1 MNSDDHLPSE
11 GLVVTDASSAADKLL
26 AIIAGLVRET
36 RLASSRGPSPA
47 LDSSLE
53 RDLGIDSLARV
64 ELLLRL
70 ERAFEVHLPDHL
82 LGAAESPRD
91 LLRAVLAGKGRG
103 AQSRADTPIMQ
114 AAIGGDEAPHHAAT
128 WNEVLDWHVAAHPQ
142 RAHILL
148 VDEND
153 ATETVTYAALRAE
166 AESMAAGL
174 ANAGVGAGQAVAIM
188 LPTGR
193 DFFIAFLGILLAGA
207 VPVPIYP
214 PARLTQI
221 GDHLRRQSAILANC
235 GATMLITVPEAR
247 PLAWLLREDVPTLA
261 RMATVADLAQGGAKP
276 AFPVPQAEDL
286 AFLQYTSGSTGNP
299 KGVMLTHA
307 NLLANIRAMRGAIGA
322 DSNDVFVSWLPLYH
336 DMGLIGG
343 WLGGLYCA
351 YPLVVMSP
359 VTFLNRPSRWLRAIH
374 RYRGTLSAGPNFAY
388 EVCASRVDDQDLEGL
403 DLASW
408 RLAFNGA
415 EAVDPGTVARFTE
428 RFAEYGFRRNAMAP
442 VYGLAECGLGLA
454 FPPLGR
460 EPLVDR
466 VDARE
471 LALAGRASP
480 AATHDANAL
489 RFVACGHA
497 LPGHE
502 IRIVD
507 ADGRELPERTEGRI
521 EFRGPSATGGYFR
534 NAEATR
540 ALMDGDWLDT
550 GDLGY
555 FADADLFITGRAK
568 DIIIRGGQHVH
579 PNELEA
585 AVGDVAGVRRGC
597 VAAFGVTDAQSGT
610 EKVVILAET
619 RLEEGEARERL
630 RAEIARVALA
640 QLGAPADDIV
650 LAPPHT
656 VLKTSSGKIRRAAS
670 RELYKHGLAQSG
682 QRAAWEQIA
691 RFAATLARGKLQRAG
706 HAGGRALYAAWLWL
720 LLAVLSPA
728 ALAVSMWP
736 HRVSRVALVRR
747 LARAL
752 VFGSRLPLVMRG
764 FEHLPQRGPAVIVA
778 NHSSYLDGIVL
789 FALLPAGVRF
799 VAKRELTDTPV
810 LGRLLRAI
818 GVQFVERFDA
828 ERGAEDTR
836 ALADLARSGE
846 TLVFFPEGTLT
857 RAPGLMPF
865 HMGAFVV
872 STAADATL
880 VPVALR
886 GTRSVLREGNLAP
899 RRGVIQVLVGAPL
912 QPEADDWRAA
922 VGLRDLARAE
932 ILAHC
937 GEPDLVRSPR

>member
-1 MNSDDHLPSE
+1 MNSDGRLPSE
-11 GLVVTDASSAADKLL
+11 GLAAADPSSAAGKLL
-26 AIIAGLVRET
+26 EIIAGLVRET
-36 RLASSRGPSPA
+36 RLASSRGPAPA

-53 RDLGIDSLARV
+53 SDLGIDSLARV
-64 ELLLRL
+64 ELLMRI
-70 ERAFEVHLPDHL
+70 ERAFEVRLPDHL
-82 LGAAESPRD
+82 LGSAETPRD
-91 LLRAVLAGKGRG
+91 LLRAVLAGKKRG
-103 AQSRADTPIMQ
+103 AETQADTPITQ
-114 AAIGGDEAPHHAAT
+114 SAIGGEDAPHHAAT
-128 WNEVLDWHVAAHPQ
+128 WIEVLDWHVAAHPQ
-142 RAHILL
+142 RSHIVL

-153 ATETVTYAALRAE
+153 GAETVTYAALRVQ

-174 ANAGVGAGQAVAIM
+174 ANAGVGAGHAVAIM
-188 LPTGR
+188 LPTGH
-193 DFFIAFLGILLAGA
+193 DFFTAFMGILLAGA

-214 PARLTQI
+214 PARLAQI

-247 PLAWLLREDVPTLA
+247 PLARLLRADLPRLS
-261 RMATVADLAQGGAKP
+261 RIATVADLAQPGAKP
-276 AFPVPQAEDL
+276 AFPVPQPEDL

-307 NLLANIRAMRGAIGA
+307 NLLANIRAMREAIGA

-359 VTFLNRPSRWLRAIH
+359 ITFLNRPSRWLRAIH

-388 EVCASRVDDQDLEGL
+388 EVCASRVDDKDLEGL

-415 EAVDPGTVARFTE
+415 ETVDPGTVARFTE
-428 RFAEYGFRRNAMAP
+428 RFARYGLRRNAMAP

-480 AATHDANAL
+480 AATEDANVL
-489 RFVACGHA
+489 RFVACGQA
-497 LPGHE
+497 LPAHE

-507 ADGRELPERTEGRI
+507 ADGRELPERMEGRV
-521 EFRGPSATGGYFR
+521 EFRGPSATSGYFR

-540 ALMDGDWLDT
+540 ALVDGEWLDS

-597 VAAFGVTDAQSGT
+597 VAAFGVADAASGT

-619 RLEEGEARERL
+619 RLEEGEARARL
-630 RAEIARVALA
+630 QAAIAQVALA

-670 RELYKHGLAQSG
+670 RELYKRGLAQAG

-691 RFAATLARGKLQRAG
+691 RFVATLARGRLRRAG
-706 HAGGRALYAAWLWL
+706 RAGGRVLYAAYLWL
-720 LLAVLSPA
+720 LLAVLFPA
-728 ALAVSMWP
+728 ALAASMWP
-736 HRVSRVALVRR
+736 NRVSRVAVVRR

-752 VFGSRLPLVMRG
+752 VFGSRMPLAIRG
-764 FEHLPQRGPAVIVA
+764 MERLPQHGPAVIVA
-778 NHSSYLDGIVL
+778 NHSSYMDGILL

-799 VAKRELTDTPV
+799 VAKRELADTPV
-810 LGRLLRAI
+810 LGRALRAI

-836 ALADLARSGE
+836 ALADLARAGE

-865 HMGAFVV
+865 HMGGFVV
-872 STAADATL
+872 SATAHATL

-886 GTRSVLREGNLAP
+886 GTRSVLREGSLAP
-899 RRGVIQVLVGAPL
+899 RRGMIQVLVGAPL
-912 QPEADDWRAA
+912 PPGADDWRAA

-937 GEPDLVRSPR
+937 GEPDLYRSPR